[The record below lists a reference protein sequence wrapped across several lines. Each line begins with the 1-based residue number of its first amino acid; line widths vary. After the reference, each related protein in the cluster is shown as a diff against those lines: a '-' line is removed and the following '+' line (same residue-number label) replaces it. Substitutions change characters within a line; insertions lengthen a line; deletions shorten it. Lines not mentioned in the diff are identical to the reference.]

1 MKHLGIDYGTK
12 RIGLAISDESG
23 SFAFPKKILTNT
35 KESIA
40 ELLELISTEHI
51 EKIIIGNSL
60 DKTGARNALMD
71 DVDAFAQ
78 EIQKLSG
85 VPVEMQDE
93 RFSSVF
99 SKSFD
104 VSKVD
109 VNISNLKQKN
119 KSAPEHTDDRAAA
132 IMLQRYLDKQH

>member
-23 SFAFPKKILTNT
+23 SFAFPKKILENT

-40 ELLELISTEHI
+40 QLLEIISAEHI

-60 DKTGARNALMD
+60 DKTGVRNALMD
-71 DVDAFAQ
+71 DVDAFA
-78 EIQKLSG
+78 EELQKLSG
-85 VPVEMQDE
+85 IPVEMQDE

-99 SKSFD
+99 AKSMDFE
-104 VSKVD
+104 KGNF
-109 VNISNLKQKN
+109 NIANLKNKN
-119 KSAPEHTDDRAAA
+119 VSPDRIDDRAAA
-132 IMLQRYLDKQH
+132 IMLQRYLDKN

>member
-60 DKTGARNALMD
+60 DKT
-71 DVDAFAQ
+71 FAQ

-104 VSKVD
+104 VSKAD

>member
-40 ELLELISTEHI
+40 ELLGLISSEHI
-51 EKIIIGNSL
+51 QKIIIGNSL
-60 DKTGARNALMD
+60 DKAGVRNALMD
-71 DVDAFAQ
+71 DVDVFA
-78 EIQKLSG
+78 EELQKLSG
-85 VPVEMQDE
+85 IPVEMQDE

-99 SKSFD
+99 AKAMD
-104 VSKVD
+104 VEKGNSNVA
-109 VNISNLKQKN
+109 NLKNKN
-119 KSAPEHTDDRAAA
+119 ASPDRIDDRAAA
-132 IMLQRYLDKQH
+132 IMLQRYLDKN